1 MRRKDELWHY
11 GVKGMKW
18 GVRRYQP
25 YPKGHRGGQFLGV
38 DKKTNQQKQGY
49 VDPRLI
55 LFGVGALAEI
65 TAFAVAATASAVG
78 TKKAK
83 KFEALCDR
91 EREKAPV
98 EKKSGLKR
106 QVETKTD
113 AENIKRVNP
122 GYNNS
127 DATGT
132 HNNCVN
138 CTMAAELRMRGY
150 EVQAK
155 RKSDGRVGTEVG
167 KKYFKNVK
175 TVEVQKAPK
184 FTKDDYDEV
193 LRFFDREE
201 AKTLAFGGNRELANK
216 SVAAIKKFPPGA
228 RGQVTVSWNRR
239 GGHSML
245 FKVGPNGEAFIYDGQ
260 TGKVLNE
267 RETYKVFTRACT
279 CELQRFDN
287 CDVNFKAIKEG
298 VR

>member
-18 GVRRYQP
+18 GIRRYQP
-25 YPKGHRGGQFLGV
+25 YPKGHKGGQFVGV
-38 DKKTNQQKQGY
+38 DKKTNQQKQGW

-55 LFGVGALAEI
+55 IFGVGAVAEL
-65 TAFAVAATASAVG
+65 TAFTAIAITSSIK

-83 KFEALCDR
+83 KFEAKCEL
-91 EREKAPV
+91 EREKATV

-106 QVETKTD
+106 QVEAKTD

-122 GYNNS
+122 GYDNM

-132 HNNCVN
+132 RNNCVN

-155 RKSDGRVGTEVG
+155 RNSDGRVGTEVG

-175 TVEVQKAPK
+175 TIDVQKAPK
-184 FTKDDYDEV
+184 FTKDDYDEA

-201 AKTLAFGGNRELANK
+201 AKTMKVGGNKELANK
-216 SVAAIKKFPPGA
+216 SVAAIKKFPPGS

-239 GGHSML
+239 GGHSMM
-245 FKVGPNGEAFIYDGQ
+245 FKVGPNGEALIYDGQ
-260 TGKVLNE
+260 TGKILNE

-279 CELQRFDN
+279 CSLQRFDN